1 METFLIVFIDRS
13 YGFSMVDSMIFHP
26 DLKMTPLTPAIALL
40 CHLSNQIRNPI
51 LTVKTATSKIVC
63 NNFCQSFVQRIS

>member
-51 LTVKTATSKIVC
+51 LTVKTATSKIVIISVKV
-63 NNFCQSFVQRIS
+63 SFKE